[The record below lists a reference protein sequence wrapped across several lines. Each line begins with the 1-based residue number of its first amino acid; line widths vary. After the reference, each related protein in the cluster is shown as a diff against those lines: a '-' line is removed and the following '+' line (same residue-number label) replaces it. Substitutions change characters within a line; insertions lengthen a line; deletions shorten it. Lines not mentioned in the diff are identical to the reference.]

1 MKKSGLLLAAVVF
14 AVLLFFKN
22 AFPETADGI
31 ISAAGQMFSG
41 DLDYRSVIGGLE
53 DSLSVFRDDSAHVE
67 KAIEVAPETSAH
79 SVRSEEVYT
88 VLISEAGVNTG
99 ESSPHEHEPPE
110 VVTAFLETQE
120 PYTEYGLPENVS
132 YEYCPYPGETAVP
145 VAGYNSSGFG
155 YRIHPIKGEV
165 RFHYGTDFAAW
176 TGEDILAFAD
186 GSVTFAG
193 YSDSY
198 GNYITVDHG
207 EGWETLYAHCSE
219 LMVSTGDKVSAGD
232 RIALVG
238 GTGLA
243 TGPHLHFELMHEGV
257 YVNPEYYVN

>member
-14 AVLLFFKN
+14 AAILFFKN

-31 ISAAGQMFSG
+31 VSAAGRIFSR
-41 DLDYRSVIGGLE
+41 DVDYRSVLGGLE
-53 DSLSVFRDDSAHVE
+53 DSLSVFRDDSSTVE
-67 KAIEVAPETSAH
+67 KEEETKVETSVH
-79 SVRSEEVYT
+79 SVRVEEVSSAF
-88 VLISEAGVNTG
+88 LSESGVNAG
-99 ESSPHEHEPPE
+99 ELSPIPNELPA
-110 VVTAFLETQE
+110 VVAAFLESQE
-120 PYTEYGLPENVS
+120 PYAEYGLPDNVS
-132 YEYCPYPGETAVP
+132 YEYCPYPSETVVP

-207 EGWETLYAHCSE
+207 EG
-219 LMVSTGDKVSAGD
+219 
-232 RIALVG
+232 
-238 GTGLA
+238 
-243 TGPHLHFELMHEGV
+243 
-257 YVNPEYYVN
+257 